1 MTTAGEEPVLYREP
15 GSGLAPLLWGP
26 IFALV
31 GFLSEVVLGGPTHP
45 VPWTLIGLALLAMT
59 ALWVYARRRFL
70 AVRLTPSTL
79 WQGREPLPVRRIV
92 EVDDVG
98 APVGATV
105 LGGGWTVP
113 RKYDELPLRLDDD
126 SVVVAWA
133 KDVEALRAAL
143 HETRR
148 T

>member
-1 MTTAGEEPVLYREP
+1 MTTAGEETVLYKEP

-26 IFALV
+26 LFALA
-31 GFLSEVVLGGPTHP
+31 GFLSEVLLGGPTHP
-45 VPWTLIGLALLAMT
+45 LAWTLVGLALLALT
-59 ALWVYARRRFL
+59 AVWVYARRRFL
-70 AVRLTPSTL
+70 AVRLTPTTL
-79 WQGREPLPVRRIV
+79 WLGREPLAVRRIT

-98 APVGATV
+98 APVGAAV

-126 SVVVAWA
+126 SVVLAWA
-133 KDVEALRAAL
+133 KDVEALRSAL
-143 HETRR
+143 HEARR